1 MSKTKVR
8 RVGALLVG
16 LSLVAAAC
24 GDDDDETTDTGGET
38 TEVTTAASV
47 SGEGTEETTA
57 PTEGTTEETTADTT
71 EDTATAGSA
80 AETTAPA
87 GTGVPGEAGAL
98 EGLKG
103 TTPLVEL
110 SSDFTDRLLEVDST
124 LTDYNYAAETYDAV
138 TIIALAVEQAQ
149 DDGIAYAGFIN
160 GITRDGEKCTDFAT
174 CKAILD
180 AGGDPDL
187 DGFSG
192 PLEFA
197 GNGEPLQAS
206 YGLLTFGADN
216 RIDDTLTEYF
226 PATAPAAADVPQ
238 QDPEGTRAGDG
249 VLTIGTILPQTGSLA
264 FLGPPEFAAFDLA
277 INDINEAGGVLGTPI
292 VGIPGDSGD
301 ATTDTANQ
309 TVDRLLSQNVDAIIG
324 AASSGVSL
332 TVIDKIVGA
341 GVVQFSPA
349 NTSKTLSDYPDK
361 GLYFRTAPSDILQG
375 AILGEIIAGEGIASV
390 GIVARNDSYGTG
402 LVEDVTAALTEAGV
416 EVVETSIYAEDAQTF
431 DAEVQAVTA
440 ASPEAV
446 LLISFNEASKILT
459 TMVEQGVGPT
469 DLPIFLTDGSIGNAL
484 GEDFD
489 AGE

>member
-1 MSKTKVR
+1 MTKTKVR
-8 RVGALLVG
+8 RVSALLVG
-16 LSLVAAAC
+16 LALVAAAC
-24 GDDDDETTDTGGET
+24 GDDDDDTTDTAAV
-38 TEVTTAASV
+38 TEAPTDTEAAV
-47 SGEGTEETTA
+47 ETTA
-57 PTEGTTEETTADTT
+57 GSDTT
-71 EDTATAGSA
+71 EPSDTSATTEAGTDTTTAGS
-80 AETTAPA
+80 
-87 GTGVPGEAGAL
+87 GVPGAAGAL

-110 SSDFTDRLLEVDST
+110 ASDFTDRLLAVDST

-138 TIIALAVEQAQ
+138 TVIALATEQAQ

-180 AGGDPDL
+180 GGGDPDY
-187 DGFSG
+187 DGVSG
-192 PLEFA
+192 PLEFG

-216 RIDDTLTEYF
+216 RIDNALTEYY

-249 VLTIGTILPQTGSLA
+249 VLTIGSILPQTGSLA

-277 INDINEAGGVLGTPI
+277 VSEINAAGGVLGQPI

-332 TVIDKIVGA
+332 TVIDKITGA

-349 NTSKTLSDYPDK
+349 NTSKTLSEYPDK

-375 AILGEIIAGEGIASV
+375 AILGEIIASDGVASV
-390 GIVARNDSYGTG
+390 GIIARNDSYGTG
-402 LVEDVTAALTEAGV
+402 LVEDATAALTEAGV
-416 EVVETSIYAEDAQTF
+416 EVVETKIYAEDAQTF
-431 DAEVQAVTA
+431 DAEVEAMKA
-440 ASPEAV
+440 ANPEAV

-469 DLPIFLTDGSIGNAL
+469 DLPIYLTDGSIGNAL